1 MTNNLKKL
9 AVCAVMALG
18 GVALAQDAEPQAAEA
33 APHENVPVP
42 SAEEVK
48 RVWTYFQKGQT
59 QGPIAVDA
67 RLCTE
72 VAKEGPNKFECTVEV
87 PADGLK
93 AGTSVMLWQAY
104 MIPQGDTVD
113 DLMIQVKQGNVVR
126 ETKDVKVKGDS
137 WRTRQWTGVRLN
149 KPGTWNVSI
158 VRGDQVL
165 KSLDVT
171 VTK

>member
-9 AVCAVMALG
+9 AVCAVMTLG
-18 GVALAQDAEPQAAEA
+18 GVALAQDEAPAAEA

-48 RVWTYFQKGQT
+48 RVWDYFQKGQT

-67 RLCTE
+67 KLCTE
-72 VAKEGPNKFECTVEV
+72 VAKEGANKFECTVEV
-87 PADGLK
+87 PAEGIK

-104 MIPQGDTVD
+104 LIPQGDAVE
-113 DLMIQVKQGNVVR
+113 DLMIQTKMGNTVR
-126 ETKDVKVKGDS
+126 DTKDVKVKGDY
-137 WRTRQWTGVRLN
+137 WRTRTWTGVRLN
-149 KPGTWNVSI
+149 KPGTWTVSI
-158 VRGDQVL
+158 LRGDQVL
-165 KSLDVT
+165 KSIDVT